1 MSLIKPKVLI
11 DLVRPGKRHAK
22 SRLLRVNLSN
32 SGIINLPLIT
42 LSKIA
47 VVGVVMSYLIFGTAL
62 APIDRGQQSLAAQND
77 AERAQ
82 LEKQLSD
89 LEDQIAK
96 DQEVLSSYKSQG
108 KGLQSEINAL
118 NAKVNKLNLQIKAI
132 NLSLKKLD
140 NEISDN
146 QVQILTTQQ
155 KMDLNKETLTRTM
168 QDIYSSENMSMLE
181 VLLRKPKLSDFF
193 GDIADLG
200 NLQESLRATLEKVI
214 NLRDELLSEKE
225 ALALK
230 KNDAQQLKAYQD
242 AQNKTLN
249 SAKSEKASLL
259 KVTKVNE
266 ANTLAG
272 IIEKQKSAS
281 EIRNRIF
288 RFSGGGELAFGE
300 AVKIAQVAE
309 KATGV
314 RAALIL
320 AVLTQE
326 SSVKGVIGA
335 NLGKCYYNT
344 PRNNAS
350 GTVMSNKQKPSFL
363 ALIASLGSN
372 YNPDT
377 TPVSCP
383 IASDGAYG
391 GAMGPAQF
399 MPNTWDLYKDRISS
413 ITGGNPA
420 SPFNNL
426 DAFTGTSL
434 YLRDGLTGCQSIYTS
449 IFSQENCSAAKY
461 YAGGNWRSY
470 MSVGRYGYRVAE
482 RAANFEEDILIL
494 GN

>member
-1 MSLIKPKVLI
+1 MNRPKVLI
-11 DLVRPGKRHAK
+11 DLVRRDRRNDPPGL
-22 SRLLRVNLSN
+22 SRVNLSDP
-32 SGIINLPLIT
+32 GIIRLPLIT

-47 VVGVVMSYLIFGTAL
+47 VIGVVMSYLIFGTAL

-77 AERAQ
+77 AERQ
-82 LEKQLSD
+82 ELEKQLQE

-96 DQEVLSSYKSQG
+96 DQEALDTYKTQG

-146 QVQILTTQQ
+146 QDKILTTQQ
-155 KMDLNKETLTRTM
+155 KMDLNQETLTRTM
-168 QDIYSSENMSMLE
+168 QSIYSSENMSILE

-193 GDIADLG
+193 GDMADLS
-200 NLQESLRATLEKVI
+200 NLQESLRVTLEQVI
-214 NLRDELLSEKE
+214 NLRDELLDEKN
-225 ALALK
+225 ALNLK
-230 KNDAQQLKAYQD
+230 KNDAKQLKAYQD
-242 AQNKTLN
+242 SQNKLLS
-249 SAKSEKASLL
+249 SAKAETSSLL
-259 KVTKVNE
+259 KVTKANE
-266 ANTLAG
+266 AKTLAS
-272 IIEKQKSAS
+272 IAEKQKTAA

-309 KATGV
+309 KATGT
-314 RAALIL
+314 RAAFIL
-320 AVLTQE
+320 AILTQE
-326 SSVKGVIGA
+326 SAVNGVIGA

-344 PRNNAS
+344 PRKNAS
-350 GTVMSNKQKPSFL
+350 GTVMSNAQKPSFL

-372 YNPDT
+372 YDPNT

-399 MPNTWDLYKDRISS
+399 MPTTWDLYKNRISS
-413 ITGGNPA
+413 ITGGDPA

-434 YLRDGLTGCQSIYTS
+434 YLKDGLVGCRTTYKTL
-449 IFSQENCSAAKY
+449 FSQENCAAAKY
-461 YAGGNWRSY
+461 YSGGNYRSY

-482 RAANFEEDILIL
+482 RAQNFQKDIDILD
-494 GN
+494 NQ